1 MRSFHLG
8 MAAAVLVSAAAPL
21 HAQQRD
27 SSRARRE
34 QAIVR
39 TMRAADTAG
48 QSRAV
53 LGLSAQSSGAR
64 DSLGLLIVE
73 VVSGG
78 PADKAGLQEGDRLM
92 AINGVNLKL
101 APGDAGQPDMRG
113 LTTRRLVRELEK
125 VKAGDD
131 VKLNVYADGRT
142 KSMTVRTAR
151 AGDVYKD
158 EIGRGFRFYF
168 GGEGMAPMRPVPPVP
183 PTPPAPP
190 SRELQLEIERMMPR
204 MREEMRAAREAMRTS
219 ESQIVAARA
228 AALRA
233 TRSLRCQCQ

>member
-1 MRSFHLG
+1 MRSFQFVVG
-8 MAAAVLVSAAAPL
+8 AAALVAAVAPL

-34 QAIVR
+34 QTIVR
-39 TMRAADTAG
+39 TMRAADSAAEG
-48 QSRAV
+48 RAA
-53 LGLSAQSSGAR
+53 LGLSTQSSGAR

-78 PADKAGLQEGDRLM
+78 PADKAGLQEGDRIM

-101 APGDAGQPDMRG
+101 APGDAGEPDMRG

-131 VKLNVYADGRT
+131 VKLSIYADGRT
-142 KSMTVRTAR
+142 KSMTVKAAR

-158 EIGRGFRFYF
+158 LMGRGFRFYF
-168 GGEGMAPMRPVPPVP
+168 GGEGVAPMPPMSPMP
-183 PTPPAPP
+183 PMPP
-190 SRELQLEIERMMPR
+190 SRELQLEIESMMPR
-204 MREEMRAAREAMRTS
+204 VRAEVRAAREAVRAS
-219 ESQIVAARA
+219 EAQMVAARA
-228 AALRA
+228 AALKA

>member
-1 MRSFHLG
+1 MRSFHLC
-8 MAAAVLVSAAAPL
+8 MAAAVLASAVAPL

-34 QAIVR
+34 QSIVR

-53 LGLSAQSSGAR
+53 LGLSTQSSGAR

-73 VVSGG
+73 VVPGG
-78 PADKAGLQEGDRLM
+78 PADKAGLQEGDRIM

-113 LTTRRLVRELEK
+113 LTTRRLVRAMEK

-131 VKLNVYADGRT
+131 VKLSIYADGSTR
-142 KSMTVRTAR
+142 SMALKTAR

-158 EIGRGFRFYF
+158 EWGRGFRFYF
-168 GGEGMAPMRPVPPVP
+168 GGEGMAPMPPVP

-190 SRELQLEIERMMPR
+190 SRELQLEIEHLMPR
-204 MREEMRAAREAMRTS
+204 MREEMRAAREALRTS
-219 ESQIVAARA
+219 EASMVAARA